1 MRKIY
6 YLRTCD
12 TCTRIL
18 KEINPPSDFIFQ
30 EIKDEEITVKQLEA
44 MKVLSGSFESL
55 FSKRAKLY
63 KERDLK
69 NETLNEEDYK
79 RFILEH
85 YTFLK
90 RPVVIVEDQIFIGN
104 SKKVVH
110 AAKEAIHE

>member
-1 MRKIY
+1 MKKIY

-18 KEINPPSDFIFQ
+18 KEIEPTSDFIFQ

-44 MKVLSGSFESL
+44 MKALSGSYEYL

-69 NETLNEEDYK
+69 NDVSNEEDYK

-90 RPVVIVEDQIFIGN
+90 RPVILVNEQIFAWN
-104 SKKVVH
+104 SKKVVQ